1 MSRGRTW
8 TSHSNRRSST
18 GPGLLKSRVRKS
30 RESELFLP
38 LFAYNAALHRFTK
51 VLAGLTFL
59 LIAAGA
65 LVTSN
70 DAGLAVPDWPT
81 SFGSL
86 WRIPHM
92 VGGVRFEHGHR
103 MLAELVGLLTIVLV
117 IWVWRSDQRR
127 WVKWLAGT
135 ALATVIAQG
144 VLGGLTVLFF
154 LPWWISSAHATLA
167 QSFFCIVVSMA
178 LFTSR
183 GWLETEPAKV
193 SDRGAP
199 SLRTLSLLC
208 VASILVQL
216 ILGAAF
222 RHSGIK
228 LLPHL
233 ISAAVV
239 TALLIWTSSRA
250 LTNHA
255 MPRAVRQPANFLLG
269 LLLVQLCLGLA
280 SYLTR
285 VQWGADAAQPQL
297 AMVVSTVLHVIVG
310 ALLLATSV
318 VLAIATRKHLAPTAD
333 TAPDESLRKAV
344 TA

>member
-1 MSRGRTW
+1 
-8 TSHSNRRSST
+8 
-18 GPGLLKSRVRKS
+18 
-30 RESELFLP
+30 LP
-38 LFAYNAALHRFTK
+38 QSAYNPALHRFAK
-51 VLAGLTFL
+51 FLAGLTFL

-92 VGGVRFEHGHR
+92 VGGVKFEHGHR
-103 MLAELVGLLTIVLV
+103 MLAELVGLLSIGLAA
-117 IWVWRSDQRR
+117 WVWRSDERR
-127 WVKWLAGT
+127 WMRWLGVT

-167 QSFFCIVVSMA
+167 QSFFCIVVSIA
-178 LFTSR
+178 LFSSR
-183 GWLETEPAKV
+183 GWLETEPARL
-193 SDRGAP
+193 SDAASP
-199 SLRTLSLLC
+199 SLRTLSILC

-222 RHSGIK
+222 RHSGMK

-233 ISAAVV
+233 ISATVV
-239 TALLIWTSSRA
+239 TTLLVWTSSRA

-255 MPRAVRQPANFLLG
+255 MPQSVRRPANFL
-269 LLLVQLCLGLA
+269 
-280 SYLTR
+280 
-285 VQWGADAAQPQL
+285 
-297 AMVVSTVLHVIVG
+297 
-310 ALLLATSV
+310 
-318 VLAIATRKHLAPTAD
+318 
-333 TAPDESLRKAV
+333 
-344 TA
+344 

>member
-1 MSRGRTW
+1 MPQS
-8 TSHSNRRSST
+8 
-18 GPGLLKSRVRKS
+18 
-30 RESELFLP
+30 
-38 LFAYNAALHRFTK
+38 AYNAALHRFTK
-51 VLAGLTFL
+51 LLAGLIFL

-92 VGGVRFEHGHR
+92 VGGVKFEHGHR
-103 MLAELVGLLTIVLV
+103 MLAELVGLLTIVLA
-117 IWVWRSDQRR
+117 IWTWRSDSRR
-127 WVKWLAGT
+127 WMKLLGVI
-135 ALATVIAQG
+135 ALGTVIAQG

-178 LFTSR
+178 LFSSR
-183 GWLETEPAKV
+183 AWVKTAPANFV
-193 SDRGAP
+193 EHSSQ
-199 SLRTLSLLC
+199 SLRALSLLC
-208 VASILVQL
+208 VLSILVQL
-216 ILGAAF
+216 MLGAAF

-233 ISAAVV
+233 ISAAIV
-239 TALLIWTSSRA
+239 TALLVWTTSRA
-250 LTNHA
+250 VTNPS
-255 MPRAVRQPANFLLG
+255 MPEAVRRPAGLLLG
-269 LLLVQLCLGLA
+269 LLMLQLILGLA

-285 VQWGADAAQPQL
+285 VQWGADATQPQL
-297 AMVVSTVLHVIVG
+297 AMVASTVSHVIVG

-318 VLAIATRKHLAPTAD
+318 VLAIETRRHLTPTAVLVSED
-333 TAPDESLRKAV
+333 GLDKAV
-344 TA
+344 TV

>member
-1 MSRGRTW
+1 
-8 TSHSNRRSST
+8 
-18 GPGLLKSRVRKS
+18 V
-30 RESELFLP
+30 
-38 LFAYNAALHRFTK
+38 AA
-51 VLAGLTFL
+51 LTFL

-92 VGGVRFEHGHR
+92 VGGVKFEHGHR
-103 MLAELVGLLTIVLV
+103 MLAEFVGLLTIILM
-117 IWVWRSDQRR
+117 IWILRTDSRRSM
-127 WVKWLAGT
+127 KWLGIA
-135 ALATVIAQG
+135 ALGTVIAQG

-183 GWLETEPAKV
+183 GWMEAEPTKIADAG
-193 SDRGAP
+193 SP
-199 SLRTLSLLC
+199 SLRTLSLFS
-208 VASILVQL
+208 VAAIVVQL

-239 TALLIWTSSRA
+239 TALLIWTSGRV

-255 MPRAVRQPANFLLG
+255 MPAAVRRPANFLLG

-297 AMVVSTVLHVIVG
+297 AMVVSTVSHVIVG
-310 ALLLATSV
+310 ALMLATSV
-318 VLAIATRKHLAPTAD
+318 VLTIETRRHLTLVASALRDD
-333 TAPDESLRKAV
+333 TLEKGV

>member
-1 MSRGRTW
+1 LAHFRQG
-8 TSHSNRRSST
+8 
-18 GPGLLKSRVRKS
+18 
-30 RESELFLP
+30 ELSLP
-38 LFAYNAALHRFTK
+38 QSAYNAALHRFAEF
-51 VLAGLTFL
+51 LAGLTFL

-92 VGGVRFEHGHR
+92 VGGVKFEHGHR
-103 MLAELVGLLTIVLV
+103 MLAELVGLLTIALA
-117 IWVWRSDQRR
+117 IWIWRSDERR
-127 WVKWLAGT
+127 WMKWLSGA
-135 ALATVIAQG
+135 ALTTVIAQG

-167 QSFFCIVVSMA
+167 QSFFCILVSMA

-183 GWLETEPAKV
+183 SWLETEPARITETG
-193 SDRGAP
+193 SP

-208 VASILVQL
+208 VASILLQL

-239 TALLIWTSSRA
+239 TALLIWTASRV
-250 LTNHA
+250 LTNHSA
-255 MPRAVRQPANFLLG
+255 PRALRRPANFLLG
-269 LLLVQLCLGLA
+269 LLLIQLCLGLA
-280 SYLTR
+280 AYLTR

-297 AMVVSTVLHVIVG
+297 AMVVSTVSHVIVG

-318 VLAIATRKHLAPTAD
+318 VLAIQARKHLAPATHVVH
-333 TAPDESLRKAV
+333 DESLDKAV

>member
-1 MSRGRTW
+1 L
-8 TSHSNRRSST
+8 NRFAK
-18 GPGLLKSRVRKS
+18 LL
-30 RESELFLP
+30 
-38 LFAYNAALHRFTK
+38 AAL
-51 VLAGLTFL
+51 TFV

-86 WRIPHM
+86 WRIPNM
-92 VGGVRFEHGHR
+92 VGGVKFEHGHR
-103 MLAELVGLLTIVLV
+103 MLAELVGLLTITLALW
-117 IWVWRSDQRR
+117 IRRSDPRR
-127 WVKWLAGT
+127 WLKWLGVAALGT
-135 ALATVIAQG
+135 VVAQG

-167 QSFFCIVVSMA
+167 QTFFCIVVSMA

-183 GWLETEPAKV
+183 AWLETEPAKIADKG
-193 SDRGAP
+193 SP
-199 SLRTLSLLC
+199 SLRMLSLLS
-208 VASILVQL
+208 VAAIVVQL

-239 TALLIWTSSRA
+239 TALLIWTSSRV
-250 LTNHA
+250 LTDHA
-255 MPRAVRQPANFLLG
+255 MPPAVRRPANLLLG

-285 VQWGADAAQPQL
+285 VRWGADAAQPQL
-297 AMVVSTVLHVIVG
+297 AMVVSTVSHVVVG

-318 VLAIATRKHLAPTAD
+318 VLAIETRRHLTPAAPPIREQALD
-333 TAPDESLRKAV
+333 KAV

>member
-1 MSRGRTW
+1 MPQS
-8 TSHSNRRSST
+8 
-18 GPGLLKSRVRKS
+18 
-30 RESELFLP
+30 
-38 LFAYNAALHRFTK
+38 AYNAALHRFTK
-51 VLAGLTFL
+51 LLAGLTFL

-92 VGGVRFEHGHR
+92 VGGVKFEHGHR
-103 MLAELVGLLTIVLV
+103 MLAELVGLLTIALA
-117 IWVWRSDQRR
+117 ICTWRSDPRR
-127 WVKWLAGT
+127 WMKWLGAT

-167 QSFFCIVVSMA
+167 QSFFCIVVSVA

-183 GWLETEPAKV
+183 GWLVNEPARL
-193 SDRGAP
+193 SDTGSP

-216 ILGAAF
+216 MLGAAF

-233 ISAAVV
+233 ISAAIV
-239 TALLIWTSSRA
+239 TGLLLWTSSRV
-250 LTNHA
+250 LTNHSLPA
-255 MPRAVRQPANFLLG
+255 ALRRPANAVLG
-269 LLLVQLCLGLA
+269 LLIVQLCLGLA
-280 SYLTR
+280 AYLTR
-285 VQWGADAAQPQL
+285 VQWGAEAAQPQL
-297 AMVVSTVLHVIVG
+297 AMVISTVAHVTVG
-310 ALLLATSV
+310 ALLLASTV
-318 VLAIATRKHLAPTAD
+318 VLAIEVRRHILPT
-333 TAPDESLRKAV
+333 
-344 TA
+344 

>member
-1 MSRGRTW
+1 MPQS
-8 TSHSNRRSST
+8 
-18 GPGLLKSRVRKS
+18 
-30 RESELFLP
+30 
-38 LFAYNAALHRFTK
+38 AYKPALHRFSK
-51 VLAGLTFL
+51 LLAVLTFL

-86 WRIPHM
+86 WRMPHM
-92 VGGVRFEHGHR
+92 VGGVKFEHGHR
-103 MLAELVGLLTIVLV
+103 MLAELVGLLTIVLA
-117 IWVWRSDQRR
+117 IWTWRSDSRR
-127 WVKWLAGT
+127 WMKWLGVV
-135 ALATVIAQG
+135 ALGTVIAQG

-178 LFTSR
+178 LFSSR
-183 GWLETEPAKV
+183 GWLETAPADFIERA
-193 SDRGAP
+193 SP
-199 SLRTLSLLC
+199 SLRTLALLC
-208 VASILVQL
+208 VISILVQL
-216 ILGAAF
+216 MLGAAF

-228 LLPHL
+228 LLPHV

-250 LTNHA
+250 LTNHSL
-255 MPRAVRQPANFLLG
+255 PPAVRRPANALLG

-280 SYLTR
+280 AYLTR
-285 VQWGADAAQPQL
+285 VQWGADAVQPQL
-297 AMVVSTVLHVIVG
+297 AMVISTVSHVTVG

-318 VLAIATRKHLAPTAD
+318 VLAIEVRWHILPTAASENALD
-333 TAPDESLRKAV
+333 KAV

>member
-1 MSRGRTW
+1 
-8 TSHSNRRSST
+8 
-18 GPGLLKSRVRKS
+18 
-30 RESELFLP
+30 
-38 LFAYNAALHRFTK
+38 
-51 VLAGLTFL
+51 LAGLTFL

-86 WRIPHM
+86 WRIPRM
-92 VGGVRFEHGHR
+92 VGGVKFEHGHR
-103 MLAELVGLLTIVLV
+103 MLAEFVGLLTIVLA
-117 IWVWRSDQRR
+117 IWIWKSDARR
-127 WVKWLAGT
+127 WMKWLGAT

-167 QSFFCIVVSMA
+167 QSFLCIVVSMA

-183 GWLETEPAKV
+183 GWLESEPARIV
-193 SDRGAP
+193 ETGSP
-199 SLRTLSLLC
+199 SLRVLSLLC
-208 VASILVQL
+208 VVSILIQL
-216 ILGAAF
+216 VLGAAF

-239 TALLIWTSSRA
+239 TALLVWTSSRV
-250 LTNHA
+250 LTNHS
-255 MPRAVRQPANFLLG
+255 MQQAVRRPASFLLG

-297 AMVVSTVLHVIVG
+297 AMVVSTVSHVIVG

-318 VLAIATRKHLAPTAD
+318 VLAIQTRRHLALSAD
-333 TAPDESLRKAV
+333 ANANDSLDKAV

>member
-1 MSRGRTW
+1 
-8 TSHSNRRSST
+8 
-18 GPGLLKSRVRKS
+18 
-30 RESELFLP
+30 
-38 LFAYNAALHRFTK
+38 
-51 VLAGLTFL
+51 LAGLTFL

-86 WRIPHM
+86 WRVPHM
-92 VGGVRFEHGHR
+92 VGGVKFEHGHR
-103 MLAELVGLLTIVLV
+103 MLAELVGLLTIVLA
-117 IWVWRSDQRR
+117 IWVWRADARR
-127 WVKWLAGT
+127 WVKWLAAT

-167 QSFFCIVVSMA
+167 QSFFCIVVSLA

-183 GWLETEPAKV
+183 GWLETSPARIMDSV
-193 SDRGAP
+193 SP
-199 SLRTLSLLC
+199 SVRTLSLLC

-222 RHSGIK
+222 RHSGMK

-239 TALLIWTSSRA
+239 TALLIWTSSRVI
-250 LTNHA
+250 TNHS
-255 MPRAVRQPANFLLG
+255 MPLVVRRPANFLLG
-269 LLLVQLCLGLA
+269 LLLLQLCLGLA

-297 AMVVSTVLHVIVG
+297 AMVLSTVAHVIVG
-310 ALLLATSV
+310 ALLLAASV
-318 VLAIATRKHLAPTAD
+318 VLAIQARRHLATAAD
-333 TAPDESLRKAV
+333 VVRDESLNKAV

>member
-1 MSRGRTW
+1 MPQ
-8 TSHSNRRSST
+8 N
-18 GPGLLKSRVRKS
+18 
-30 RESELFLP
+30 
-38 LFAYNAALHRFTK
+38 AYNAALHRFTNL
-51 VLAGLTFL
+51 LAGLIFL

-86 WRIPHM
+86 WRMPHM
-92 VGGVRFEHGHR
+92 VGGVKFEHGHR
-103 MLAELVGLLTIVLV
+103 MLAELVGLLTIVLAV
-117 IWVWRSDQRR
+117 WTWRSDPRR
-127 WVKWLAGT
+127 WMKWLGVV
-135 ALATVIAQG
+135 ALGTVIAQG

-178 LFTSR
+178 LFNSR
-183 GWLETEPAKV
+183 GWLETAPANLVKQE
-193 SDRGAP
+193 SP
-199 SLRTLSLLC
+199 SLRTLSSLC
-208 VASILVQL
+208 VLSILVQL

-233 ISAAVV
+233 ISAGVV

-250 LTNHA
+250 LTNHSL
-255 MPRAVRQPANFLLG
+255 PPAVRRPANALLG

-280 SYLTR
+280 AYFTR

-297 AMVVSTVLHVIVG
+297 AMVISTVSHVIVG

-318 VLAIATRKHLAPTAD
+318 VLALQVRQHIVPAAAPAT
-333 TAPDESLRKAV
+333 DETLDKAV

>member
-1 MSRGRTW
+1 
-8 TSHSNRRSST
+8 
-18 GPGLLKSRVRKS
+18 
-30 RESELFLP
+30 
-38 LFAYNAALHRFTK
+38 
-51 VLAGLTFL
+51 LAGLTFL

-86 WRIPHM
+86 WRMPHM
-92 VGGVRFEHGHR
+92 VGGVKFEHGHR
-103 MLAELVGLLTIVLV
+103 MLAELVGLLTIVLAV
-117 IWVWRSDQRR
+117 WIWRSDTRR
-127 WVKWLAGT
+127 WMKWLGAA

-167 QSFFCIVVSMA
+167 QSFFCIVVSLA
-178 LFTSR
+178 LFTSL
-183 GWLETEPAKV
+183 GWLETAPARIMD
-193 SDRGAP
+193 SGSP
-199 SLRTLSLLC
+199 SVRTLSLLC

-222 RHSGIK
+222 RHSGMK

-239 TALLIWTSSRA
+239 TALLIWTSSRVI
-250 LTNHA
+250 TNHS
-255 MPRAVRQPANFLLG
+255 MPLVVRRPANFLLG
-269 LLLVQLCLGLA
+269 LLLLQLCLGLA

-285 VQWGADAAQPQL
+285 VQWGADAAQTQL
-297 AMVVSTVLHVIVG
+297 AMVLSTVAHVIVG
-310 ALLLATSV
+310 ALLLAASV
-318 VLAIATRKHLAPTAD
+318 VLAIQARRHLATAAD
-333 TAPDESLRKAV
+333 VVRDESLNKAV

>member
-1 MSRGRTW
+1 MPQS
-8 TSHSNRRSST
+8 
-18 GPGLLKSRVRKS
+18 
-30 RESELFLP
+30 
-38 LFAYNAALHRFTK
+38 AYNPALHRFAK
-51 VLAGLTFL
+51 FLAGLTFL

-92 VGGVRFEHGHR
+92 VGGVKFEHGHR
-103 MLAELVGLLTIVLV
+103 MLAELVGLLSIGLAA
-117 IWVWRSDQRR
+117 WLWRSDERR
-127 WVKWLAGT
+127 WMKWLG
-135 ALATVIAQG
+135 VIALGAVIGQG

-178 LFTSR
+178 LFSPR
-183 GWLETEPAKV
+183 PWLKTPPANFAEH
-193 SDRGAP
+193 SSP

-208 VASILVQL
+208 VLSLLVQL
-216 ILGAAF
+216 MLGAAF

-233 ISAAVV
+233 FSAAVV
-239 TALLIWTSSRA
+239 TVLLIWTASRA
-250 LTNHA
+250 LTNHSL
-255 MPRAVRQPANFLLG
+255 PTAVRRPANALLG
-269 LLLVQLCLGLA
+269 LLIVQLCLGLA
-280 SYLTR
+280 AYLTR
-285 VQWGADAAQPQL
+285 VQWGADAVQPQL
-297 AMVVSTVLHVIVG
+297 AMVVSTVSHVIVG
-310 ALLLATSV
+310 ALLLASSV
-318 VLAIATRKHLAPTAD
+318 VLAIEVRCHLLPVAAGASED
-333 TAPDESLRKAV
+333 ALDKAV

>member
-1 MSRGRTW
+1 MPQS
-8 TSHSNRRSST
+8 
-18 GPGLLKSRVRKS
+18 V
-30 RESELFLP
+30 
-38 LFAYNAALHRFTK
+38 YNAALHRFTNL
-51 VLAGLTFL
+51 LAGLTFL

-92 VGGVRFEHGHR
+92 VGGVKFEHGHR
-103 MLAELVGLLTIVLV
+103 MLAEFVGLLTIVLA
-117 IWVWRSDQRR
+117 IWTWRSDSRR
-127 WVKWLAGT
+127 WMKGLGVI
-135 ALATVIAQG
+135 ALGTVIAQG

-178 LFTSR
+178 LFSSR
-183 GWLETEPAKV
+183 TWVETPRANFVE
-193 SDRGAP
+193 RGSP
-199 SLRTLSLLC
+199 SLRILSLLC
-208 VASILVQL
+208 VLSILIQL
-216 ILGAAF
+216 MLGAAF

-239 TALLIWTSSRA
+239 TILALGTASRVM
-250 LTNHA
+250 TDHT
-255 MPRAVRQPANFLLG
+255 MPVAIRRPASTLFG

-280 SYLTR
+280 AYLTR
-285 VQWGADAAQPQL
+285 VQWGADAVQPQF
-297 AMVVSTVLHVIVG
+297 AMVVSTVSHVIVG

-318 VLAIATRKHLAPTAD
+318 VFAIEVRRHILPATAD
-333 TAPDESLRKAV
+333 ASDALDKAV

>member
-1 MSRGRTW
+1 M
-8 TSHSNRRSST
+8 
-18 GPGLLKSRVRKS
+18 
-30 RESELFLP
+30 
-38 LFAYNAALHRFTK
+38 
-51 VLAGLTFL
+51 GLTFL

-92 VGGVRFEHGHR
+92 VGGVKFEHGHR
-103 MLAELVGLLTIVLV
+103 MLAELVGLLTIVLA
-117 IWVWRSDQRR
+117 IWVWRSDPRR
-127 WVKWLAGT
+127 WMKWLAAT

-167 QSFFCIVVSMA
+167 QSFSCIVVSIA

-183 GWLETEPAKV
+183 GWLETEPARL
-193 SDRGAP
+193 SDSASP
-199 SLRTLSLLC
+199 SLRSLSALC
-208 VASILVQL
+208 VVAILVQL
-216 ILGAAF
+216 VLGAAF

-233 ISAAVV
+233 ISAAIV
-239 TALLIWTSSRA
+239 TALLIWTSSRV

-255 MPRAVRQPANFLLG
+255 MPLAVRRPASLFLG
-269 LLLVQLCLGLA
+269 LLLLQLCLGLA

-297 AMVVSTVLHVIVG
+297 AMVVSTVSHVIVG

-318 VLAIATRKHLAPTAD
+318 VLAIQTRRHLAPATDVVANK
-333 TAPDESLRKAV
+333 SLDKAV
-344 TA
+344 TV

>member
-1 MSRGRTW
+1 MPISVRAAR
-8 TSHSNRRSST
+8 
-18 GPGLLKSRVRKS
+18 GLLKSGVREFSRV
-30 RESELFLP
+30 EPFLP
-38 LFAYNAALHRFTK
+38 QSVYNAALHRFAK
-51 VLAGLTFL
+51 LVAGLTFV

-86 WRIPHM
+86 WRIPRM
-92 VGGVRFEHGHR
+92 VGGVKFEHGHR
-103 MLAELVGLLTIVLV
+103 MLAEFIGLLTIVLA
-117 IWVWRSDQRR
+117 IWIWRQDARR
-127 WVKWLAGT
+127 WMKWLGVA
-135 ALATVIAQG
+135 ALGVVIAQG
-144 VLGGLTVLFF
+144 VLGGLTVLFY

-167 QSFFCIVVSMA
+167 QSFFCIVASIV
-178 LFTSR
+178 LFTSQ
-183 GWLETEPAKV
+183 GWLATQPARL
-193 SDRGAP
+193 SESSSP
-199 SLRTLSLLC
+199 SLRSLSLLC
-208 VASILVQL
+208 VAAILIQL
-216 ILGAAF
+216 VLGAAF

-233 ISAAVV
+233 ISAAIV
-239 TALLIWTSSRA
+239 TVLLIWTSSRV

-255 MPRAVRQPANFLLG
+255 MPRSVRRPASFLLG
-269 LLLVQLCLGLA
+269 LLLLQLCLGLA

-297 AMVVSTVLHVIVG
+297 AMVVSTVSHVIVG

-318 VLAIATRKHLAPTAD
+318 VLAIESRKHLAPLSKTAR
-333 TAPDESLRKAV
+333 DESLEKAV

>member
-1 MSRGRTW
+1 MG
-8 TSHSNRRSST
+8 
-18 GPGLLKSRVRKS
+18 
-30 RESELFLP
+30 
-38 LFAYNAALHRFTK
+38 
-51 VLAGLTFL
+51 GLTFL

-86 WRIPHM
+86 WRIPRM
-92 VGGVRFEHGHR
+92 VGGVKFEHGHR
-103 MLAELVGLLTIVLV
+103 MLAELVGLLTIVLA
-117 IWVWRSDQRR
+117 IWIWRRDERR
-127 WVKWLAGT
+127 WMKWLGVAS
-135 ALATVIAQG
+135 LAVVITQG

-154 LPWWISSAHATLA
+154 LPWWVSSAHATLA
-167 QSFFCIVVSMA
+167 QSFFCIVVSIA
-178 LFTSR
+178 LFASR
-183 GWLETEPAKV
+183 EWLGTEPARL
-193 SDRGAP
+193 SESNSP
-199 SLRTLSLLC
+199 SLRSLSLLS
-208 VASILVQL
+208 VAAILIQL

-233 ISAAVV
+233 LIAAVV
-239 TALLIWTSSRA
+239 TALLIWTSSRV

-255 MPRAVRQPANFLLG
+255 MPRAVRRPANLLLG
-269 LLLVQLCLGLA
+269 LLLLQLCLGLA

-297 AMVVSTVLHVIVG
+297 AMIVSTVSHVTVG

-318 VLAIATRKHLAPTAD
+318 VLAIESRKHLAPSSQTAD
-333 TAPDESLRKAV
+333 DESIEKAV

>member
-1 MSRGRTW
+1 M
-8 TSHSNRRSST
+8 
-18 GPGLLKSRVRKS
+18 
-30 RESELFLP
+30 
-38 LFAYNAALHRFTK
+38 
-51 VLAGLTFL
+51 LAGLTFV

-92 VGGVRFEHGHR
+92 VGGVKFEHGHR
-103 MLAELVGLLTIVLV
+103 MLAELVGLLTVALA
-117 IWVWRSDQRR
+117 IWTWRSDPRR
-127 WVKWLAGT
+127 GMKWLGVA
-135 ALATVIAQG
+135 ALGTVIAQG

-167 QSFFCIVVSMA
+167 QSFFCLVVSIA

-183 GWLETEPAKV
+183 SWMETEPANFRDQG
-193 SDRGAP
+193 SP

-208 VASILVQL
+208 VVSILVQL
-216 ILGAAF
+216 MLGAAF

-233 ISAAVV
+233 ISAAAV
-239 TALLIWTSSRA
+239 TVLLMSTASRVT
-250 LTNHA
+250 TNHA
-255 MPRAVRQPANFLLG
+255 LPRAVRRPAAFMLG
-269 LLLVQLCLGLA
+269 LLLLQLCLGLA
-280 SYLTR
+280 AYLTR
-285 VQWGADAAQPQL
+285 VQWGADAAQPQI
-297 AMVVSTVLHVIVG
+297 AMVVSTVSHVIVG

-318 VLAIATRKHLAPTAD
+318 VLAIETRRHFTLTVPSRSEDALD
-333 TAPDESLRKAV
+333 KAV

>member
-1 MSRGRTW
+1 MPQS
-8 TSHSNRRSST
+8 
-18 GPGLLKSRVRKS
+18 L
-30 RESELFLP
+30 
-38 LFAYNAALHRFTK
+38 YNAALHRFTK
-51 VLAGLTFL
+51 LLAGLIFL

-92 VGGVRFEHGHR
+92 VGGVKFEHGHR
-103 MLAELVGLLTIVLV
+103 MLAELVGLLTIGLAA
-117 IWVWRSDQRR
+117 WVWRSDERR
-127 WVKWLAGT
+127 WMKWLGAT

-167 QSFFCIVVSMA
+167 QSFFCIVVSVA

-183 GWLETEPAKV
+183 GWLVNEPPKL
-193 SDRGAP
+193 SDTGSP
-199 SLRTLSLLC
+199 SLRILSLLC
-208 VASILVQL
+208 VASILIQL
-216 ILGAAF
+216 MLGAAF

-233 ISAAVV
+233 ISAAIV
-239 TALLIWTSSRA
+239 TALLVWTTSRA
-250 LTNHA
+250 VTNPS
-255 MPRAVRQPANFLLG
+255 MPEAVRRPAGLLLG
-269 LLLVQLCLGLA
+269 LLLLQLILGLA

-297 AMVVSTVLHVIVG
+297 AMVVSTVSHVIVG

-318 VLAIATRKHLAPTAD
+318 VLAIETRRHLTQAASSAREGGLD
-333 TAPDESLRKAV
+333 K
-344 TA
+344 

>member
-1 MSRGRTW
+1 MPQS
-8 TSHSNRRSST
+8 
-18 GPGLLKSRVRKS
+18 
-30 RESELFLP
+30 
-38 LFAYNAALHRFTK
+38 AYNAALHRFTK
-51 VLAGLTFL
+51 LLAGLTFL

-92 VGGVRFEHGHR
+92 VGGVKFEHGHR
-103 MLAELVGLLTIVLV
+103 MLAELVGLLTIVLA
-117 IWVWRSDQRR
+117 IWTWRSDSRR
-127 WVKWLAGT
+127 WMKWLGVI
-135 ALATVIAQG
+135 ALGTVIAQG
-144 VLGGLTVLFF
+144 VLGGMTVLFF

-178 LFTSR
+178 LFSSR
-183 GWLETEPAKV
+183 LWLETPPANFAEH
-193 SDRGAP
+193 SSP

-208 VASILVQL
+208 VLSILVQL
-216 ILGAAF
+216 MLGAAF

-233 ISAAVV
+233 FSAAVV
-239 TALLIWTSSRA
+239 TVLLIWTASRA
-250 LTNHA
+250 LTNHSL
-255 MPRAVRQPANFLLG
+255 PTAVRRPANALLG
-269 LLLVQLCLGLA
+269 LLIVQLCLGLA
-280 SYLTR
+280 AYLTR
-285 VQWGADAAQPQL
+285 VQWGADAVQPQL
-297 AMVVSTVLHVIVG
+297 AMVLSTVSHVIVG

-318 VLAIATRKHLAPTAD
+318 VLAIEVRRHILPVAATAS
-333 TAPDESLRKAV
+333 DEALDKAV